1 MLFMK
6 LYFCLS
12 TQCFV
17 KAGCTHS
24 MYIES
29 DSNVF
34 DGGTI
39 SYLLKIQQLLQ
50 MYFSKFINNK
60 QAQNLCI
67 AAHFKLWH
75 VVFKHRQ

>member
-1 MLFMK
+1 
-6 LYFCLS
+6 
-12 TQCFV
+12 
-17 KAGCTHS
+17 

-75 VVFKHRQ
+75 VVFKQRQTRAKLSQNGQKGANMVHIEL